1 MGICDWFSKW
11 RYDKAYKRGM
21 DALDKSI
28 EGYKEY
34 PRTYVELHTCPP
46 FDGSPAD
53 CAFTKNFRCVTREE
67 YWAGSKNAPKPDTVE
82 SVLNQFIALGHDKP
96 EVVIKGVEMA
106 NKSEKWTATID
117 GKQVSWVSHIGFG
130 QFMSSRTEVTLVFLE
145 NRTIDELKSKL
156 SKLIVNKTKITY

>member
-67 YWAGSKNAPKPDTVE
+67 YWSDYKPSPKPETVE

-96 EVVIKGVEMA
+96 EVVIEGETRQDG
-106 NKSEKWTATID
+106 SEYWTATID
-117 GKQVSWVSHIGFG
+117 SAPFSYLDIFYGTKFQLGGSETLETLESQIVKSLKLRLGKILVSE
-130 QFMSSRTEVTLVFLE
+130 TT
-145 NRTIDELKSKL
+145 
-156 SKLIVNKTKITY
+156 ITY